1 MPLQGAPTRSFAS
14 LKMTPYSMFLIRLA
28 LAFSF
33 AYVGISS
40 FTNPDLWAGFVPR
53 FVQAIV
59 PVALFLK
66 IHGTTEVILALW
78 LLSGKAQAV
87 AGLIAA
93 LALFSIALFNL
104 SAWDIVFRDVSLGIA
119 SLALVFS
126 NRKAHV

>member
-1 MPLQGAPTRSFAS
+1 
-14 LKMTPYSMFLIRLA
+14 MFLIRLA